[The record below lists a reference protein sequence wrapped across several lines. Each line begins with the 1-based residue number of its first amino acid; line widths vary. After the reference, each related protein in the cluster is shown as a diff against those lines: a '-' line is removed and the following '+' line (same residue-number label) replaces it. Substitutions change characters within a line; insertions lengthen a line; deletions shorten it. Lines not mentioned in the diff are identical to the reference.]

1 MPQSCPFYATTGR
14 ISPWGR
20 TPSLRPSDGECIGVV
35 MPSDDVSVAVLLLR
49 GRIGRSETIALVFAA
64 LAIAAGAA
72 AWVSADAD
80 QAPLAAAALP
90 AAPLAATTFD
100 ARFGSSR
107 SAIVYPASDA
117 VQALDRFATHALDR
131 QLLDAR
137 AALVKGMGAPD
148 PAARD
153 LSAGDFRPTLV
164 EGTTVAMPAPGV
176 PLPRPRPVAANL
188 PASLV
193 PSSLAQVDPGARGDD
208 RSLLQKLSDLLP
220 HPVRLASLGPDTG
233 IIRSNVDLGALGYDR
248 QTAVYD
254 LTGKML
260 YLPSGIGLE
269 AHSGM
274 GDLRDDPDHVSQ
286 RMVGATPPATYELK
300 PREKLFHGVRA
311 LRMTA
316 VEGSALGRVGLLT
329 HPYMLGPDGDSNGC
343 VSIKNYDRFLKAYD
357 DGEVSKLVVVSSLRS
372 VVATRTAQKSPDQ

>member
-1 MPQSCPFYATTGR
+1 MA
-14 ISPWGR
+14 
-20 TPSLRPSDGECIGVV
+20 
-35 MPSDDVSVAVLLLR
+35 SDDVSVEVLLSR
-49 GRIGRSETIALVFAA
+49 GRIGRSEAIALVLAA
-64 LAIAAGAA
+64 LAVAAGAA
-72 AWVSADAD
+72 AWVGADAD

-90 AAPLAATTFD
+90 APPPAPSTTFA
-100 ARFGSSR
+100 ARFGSPPP
-107 SAIVYPASDA
+107 VDFPASDA
-117 VQALDRFATHALDR
+117 VQALDRFATRALDR

-137 AALVKGMGAPD
+137 AALVRGMGTPD
-148 PAARD
+148 PTSRD
-153 LSAGDFRPTLV
+153 LGAGDFRPALV

-176 PLPRPRPVAANL
+176 PLPRPRPSAANL
-188 PASLV
+188 PSSLV
-193 PSSLAQVDPGARGDD
+193 PSLAQGDPGAHPDD

-220 HPVRLASLGPDTG
+220 HPVRLASLAPDGGG
-233 IIRSNVDLGALGYDR
+233 IVRSGIDLGALGYDR

-254 LTGKML
+254 ITAKML

-269 AHSGM
+269 THSGM
-274 GDLRDDPDHVSQ
+274 GDLRDDPSHVSQ

-329 HPYMLGPDGDSNGC
+329 HPFMLGPDGDSNGC

-357 DGEVSKLVVVSSLRS
+357 DGEVTRLVVVSSLES
-372 VVATRTAQKSPDQ
+372 AVATRTAQKSPDQ

>member
-1 MPQSCPFYATTGR
+1 MA
-14 ISPWGR
+14 
-20 TPSLRPSDGECIGVV
+20 
-35 MPSDDVSVAVLLLR
+35 SDDVSVTMLLSR
-49 GRIGRSETIALVFAA
+49 GRIGRSEAIALVLAA
-64 LAIAAGAA
+64 LAVGAGAA
-72 AWVSADAD
+72 AWVGADAD

-90 AAPLAATTFD
+90 TAAVPTTTFD

-107 SAIVYPASDA
+107 SATVYPASDA

-137 AALVKGMGAPD
+137 AALVKGLGAPD

-176 PLPRPRPVAANL
+176 PLPRPRPAAANQ

-193 PSSLAQVDPGARGDD
+193 PSLAQIDPGVRTDD

-233 IIRSNVDLGALGYDR
+233 IVRSNVDLGALGYDH

-311 LRMTA
+311 LRMTP
-316 VEGSALGRVGLLT
+316 VEGTSALGRVGLLT

-357 DGEVSKLVVVSSLRS
+357 DGEVSKLVVVASLRS

>member
-1 MPQSCPFYATTGR
+1 MASN
-14 ISPWGR
+14 
-20 TPSLRPSDGECIGVV
+20 
-35 MPSDDVSVAVLLLR
+35 DVSVEVLLSR
-49 GRIGRSETIALVFAA
+49 GRIGRSETIALVLAA

-72 AWVSADAD
+72 AWVGADAD
-80 QAPLAAAALP
+80 RAPLAAAALP
-90 AAPLAATTFD
+90 TSPRTTTAATTFD
-100 ARFGSSR
+100 SRFGPV
-107 SAIVYPASDA
+107 APAVYPASEA
-117 VQALDRFATHALDR
+117 VQALDRFASRALDR

-137 AALVKGMGAPD
+137 AALVRGMGAPD
-148 PAARD
+148 PTSRD
-153 LSAGDFRPTLV
+153 LSAGDFRPALV

-176 PLPRPRPVAANL
+176 PLPRPRPSAANL
-188 PASLV
+188 PASLT
-193 PSSLAQVDPGARGDD
+193 PTLAQGDASGRPDD
-208 RSLLQKLSDLLP
+208 RSILQKLSDLLP
-220 HPVRLASLGPDTG
+220 HPVRLASLGPDAGG
-233 IIRSNVDLGALGYDR
+233 IIRSSIDLGALGYDR

-254 LTGKML
+254 ITAKMV

-286 RMVGATPPATYELK
+286 RMVGATPPATYDLK

-316 VEGSALGRVGLLT
+316 VEGSTLGRSGLLT
-329 HPYMLGPDGDSNGC
+329 HSYMLGPEGDSNGC
-343 VSIKNYDRFLKAYD
+343 VSIKNYDRFPKAYD

>member
-1 MPQSCPFYATTGR
+1 
-14 ISPWGR
+14 
-20 TPSLRPSDGECIGVV
+20 
-35 MPSDDVSVAVLLLR
+35 VSTA
-49 GRIGRSETIALVFAA
+49 
-64 LAIAAGAA
+64 
-72 AWVSADAD
+72 
-80 QAPLAAAALP
+80 
-90 AAPLAATTFD
+90 TFD

-107 SAIVYPASDA
+107 SATVYPASDV

-137 AALVKGMGAPD
+137 AALVRGMGNPD
-148 PAARD
+148 PGSGD
-153 LSAGDFRPTLV
+153 LSAGDFRPALV

>member
-1 MPQSCPFYATTGR
+1 MA
-14 ISPWGR
+14 
-20 TPSLRPSDGECIGVV
+20 
-35 MPSDDVSVAVLLLR
+35 SDDVSLEVLLSR
-49 GRIGRSETIALVFAA
+49 GRIGRSEAIALVLAA
-64 LAIAAGAA
+64 LAVAAGAA

-80 QAPLAAAALP
+80 RAPLAAAALP
-90 AAPLAATTFD
+90 APPPAPASTFES
-100 ARFGSSR
+100 RFGSAP
-107 SAIVYPASDA
+107 SATYPASEA
-117 VQALDRFATHALDR
+117 VQALDRFATRALDR

-137 AALVKGMGAPD
+137 AALVRGMGMPD
-148 PAARD
+148 PTSRD
-153 LSAGDFRPTLV
+153 LGAGDFRPTLV
-164 EGTTVAMPAPGV
+164 EGTTSVAMPAPGV
-176 PLPRPRPVAANL
+176 PLPRPRPAAANL

-193 PSSLAQVDPGARGDD
+193 PSLAQVDPNAHPDD

-220 HPVRLASLGPDTG
+220 HPVRLASLAPDGGG
-233 IIRSNVDLGALGYDR
+233 IVRSGIDLGALGYDR

-254 LTGKML
+254 ITAKML

-274 GDLRDDPDHVSQ
+274 GDLRDDPGHVSQ

-316 VEGSALGRVGLLT
+316 VEGSTLGRVGLLT
-329 HPYMLGPDGDSNGC
+329 HSYMLGPDGDSNGC

-357 DGEVSKLVVVSSLRS
+357 DGEFSKLVVVTSLQS
-372 VVATRTAQKSPDQ
+372 AVATRTAQKSPDQ